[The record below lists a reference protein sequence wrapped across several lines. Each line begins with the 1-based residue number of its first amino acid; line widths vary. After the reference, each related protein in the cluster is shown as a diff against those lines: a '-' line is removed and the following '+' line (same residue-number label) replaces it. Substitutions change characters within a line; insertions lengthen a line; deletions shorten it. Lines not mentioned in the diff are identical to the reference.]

1 MMLVWEEAK
10 KCCKA
15 EVPFLCGVLPPTS
28 TLWLGA
34 QKQVNPDSLFPAL
47 KSPASISS
55 GAIRKKETHFLAGSA
70 VIGQGEMV
78 SH

>member
-47 KSPASISS
+47 KSPASI
-55 GAIRKKETHFLAGSA
+55 
-70 VIGQGEMV
+70 
-78 SH
+78 